1 MDDQSTFGARLALAV
16 APLEEDNV
24 SLAAIDRRAG
34 LARGAVA
41 QAIHGARVDGSPF
54 AGAARNPQTKTLAAL
69 SRVLGVT
76 FGWLGAGEKPAVAGD
91 PEADVESLAG
101 RAAIR
106 AAWAASSEASGD
118 GEDADATRAA

>member
-1 MDDQSTFGARLALAV
+1 MDGQSTFGARLALAV
-16 APLEEDNV
+16 APLEEDGV

-34 LARGAVA
+34 LARCAVA
-41 QAIHGARVDGSPF
+41 QAIHGARVEGSPF
-54 AGAARNPQTKTLAAL
+54 RGAATNPQTKTLTRLA
-69 SRVLGVT
+69 RVLGVT

-118 GEDADATRAA
+118 GEEDGATRAA

>member
-1 MDDQSTFGARLALAV
+1 MDGQSTFGARLAQAV
-16 APLEEDNV
+16 APLEEDGV

-41 QAIHGARVDGSPF
+41 QAIHGSRVDGSPF

-76 FGWLGAGEKPAVAGD
+76 FGWLGAGEQPVIAGAPD
-91 PEADVESLAG
+91 ATVDSLAG

-106 AAWAASSEASGD
+106 AAWASSEASGD
-118 GEDADATRAA
+118 GEDSGETRAA